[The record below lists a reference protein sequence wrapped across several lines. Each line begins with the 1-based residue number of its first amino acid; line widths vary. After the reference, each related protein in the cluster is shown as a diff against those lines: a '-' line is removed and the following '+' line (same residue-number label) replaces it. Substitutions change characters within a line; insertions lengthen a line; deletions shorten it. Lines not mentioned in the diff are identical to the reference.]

1 MNIKFDISSAQRMI
15 DDMDIFSENVQKS
28 AVEILDILE
37 FSNDWKDKNSV
48 KFMEHNKLVCNDLV
62 KIVESEE
69 TYKEAYTERINE
81 LMEQYT

>member
-48 KFMEHNKLVCNDLV
+48 KFMEHNKLICNDLV

-81 LMEQYT
+81 LMG

>member
-81 LMEQYT
+81 LME

>member
-48 KFMEHNKLVCNDLV
+48 KFMEHNKLICNDLV

-81 LMEQYT
+81 LME

>member
-1 MNIKFDISSAQRMI
+1 MSNY
-15 DDMDIFSENVQKS
+15 IFSENVQKS

-48 KFMEHNKLVCNDLV
+48 KFMEHNKLICNDLV

-81 LMEQYT
+81 LMG

>member
-48 KFMEHNKLVCNDLV
+48 KFMEHNKLICNDLV

-69 TYKEAYTERINE
+69 TYKGAYTERINE
-81 LMEQYT
+81 LME

>member
-37 FSNDWKDKNSV
+37 FSYDWKDKNSV
-48 KFMEHNKLVCNDLV
+48 KFMEHNKLICNDLV

-81 LMEQYT
+81 LMG

>member
-48 KFMEHNKLVCNDLV
+48 KFMEHNKLICNDLV

-69 TYKEAYTERINE
+69 TYKGAYTERINE
-81 LMEQYT
+81 LMG

>member
-81 LMEQYT
+81 LMG